1 MSTRKR
7 SQAPDSNDPVTG
19 WARDVVAG
27 RIVAGQTTIAT
38 AERHLRDLR
47 DGPRRGLHWDL
58 AAALHVINWY
68 PTMLTITGGQK
79 VGEPFHLLPPHMF
92 ATGSLFGWKRADGRR
107 RFRRFWFETGKGQ
120 AKSPWMAATGLYL
133 MRFSGTPRF
142 EGYAVAGTENQAGI
156 IIADAAALCRASVPG
171 EDVTLKDFSGIQLR
185 GTGDLVWQIEW
196 DGSEEGHGIC
206 KFCNVANGSAISG
219 PKPTY
224 VAVDEVHEI
233 TDRSILSLWESAIN
247 KMAGDPLMV
256 LGTNTP
262 AADQLIG
269 TEQSDYYTAVAKGEV
284 QDDSSLS
291 LICTCDET
299 DDPLN
304 DETVWPKALPALG
317 ITYPLENVRDAVI
330 KARGM
335 PADQVT
341 LQRLFFGQ
349 RVGAADAWIDLPLW
363 ESVLGKVTDEDVKGL
378 PCWLGLDLSSRVD
391 LTALAAV
398 WRTPDEKLLARVAY
412 WTPGATLKKREEMD
426 RAPYSQWVEMGH
438 LVATPGPTIP
448 KSWPARQVK
457 ALTAAHDVQALAY
470 DPAQILDFE
479 EAAADAD
486 LDLWR
491 YQGPDGEV
499 GDGLMMINHGQGWK
513 GLDNPA
519 MLAMPNSVKAL
530 TNAILNGDI
539 IIQTNP
545 VTNYCSSNMA
555 LKPGDNP
562 DMKVPSRRKS
572 RARIDGMVALIMAVG
587 AAMSQREP
595 AGNSVSIYD
604 MPEIWQASS
613 KPAPAD
619 YLRPT
624 RGSSIYDPPESRT

>member
-7 SQAPDSNDPVTG
+7 NPEADSKDPVTG

-27 RIVAGQTTIAT
+27 RIVAGRTLIAA

-58 AAALHVINWY
+58 DAALHVINWY

-133 MRFSGTPRF
+133 MRFGGTPRF
-142 EGYAVAGTENQAGI
+142 EGYAVAATENQAGI
-156 IIADAAALCRASVPG
+156 IIGDAAALCRANVPG
-171 EDVTLKDFSGIQLR
+171 EEIDLKDFADLQLR
-185 GTGDLVWQIEW
+185 GTGDLTWQIEW
-196 DGSEEGHGIC
+196 DGSESGLGIC
-206 KFCNVANGSAISG
+206 KLCNVANGSAISG
-219 PKPTY
+219 PKPAY

-233 TDRSILSLWESAIN
+233 GDRSILSLWESAIN
-247 KMAGDPLMV
+247 KMPGDPLMV
-256 LGTNTP
+256 MGTNTP
-262 AADQLIG
+262 AADQTIG

-284 QDDSSLS
+284 QDDGSLA
-291 LICTCDET
+291 LICTCDED

-335 PADQVT
+335 PSDQVT

-363 ESVLGKVTDEDVKGL
+363 ESVLGTVTDDDVEGL
-378 PCWLGLDLSSRVD
+378 PCFLGLDLSSRID

-398 WRTPDEKLLARVAY
+398 WRRSDGRLLARITY

-426 RAPYSQWVEMGH
+426 RAPYSQWVDKGH

-457 ALTAAHDVQALAY
+457 GMTDKHDVRALAY

-479 EAAADAD
+479 EAAAEID

-491 YQGPDGEV
+491 YEGPDGDV

-530 TNAILNGDI
+530 TSVILNGDI

-572 RARIDGMVALIMAVG
+572 RSRIDGMVALIMAVG
-587 AAMSQREP
+587 AAS
-595 AGNSVSIYD
+595 A
-604 MPEIWQASS
+604 PEWERPEQAVW
-613 KPAPAD
+613 AF
-619 YLRPT
+619 T
-624 RGSSIYDPPESRT
+624 C